1 MSVEI
6 LGLNS
11 LDILLFGHFAPRID
25 IGEDAWNL
33 QALTNTIGGGWRV
46 ANDSRCCRL
55 EVGIDRGHVSRLGCH
70 WALHPSDLS
79 LDLRGRLDFFERALG
94 QVSVRLEGAFAT
106 LLLEL
111 DLDLRF
117 VSLGPDEINALRKAV
132 QIGEDVASI
141 VHEVFAFVLHRIL
154 TTNDLC

>member
-1 MSVEI
+1 MWLRLWVAFSSNLISFLLLNKLALDTSIIRLRADDAAALNLLFHLSVEI

-79 LDLRGRLDFFERALG
+79 LDLRGRLDFFERAL
-94 QVSVRLEGAFAT
+94 
-106 LLLEL
+106 
-111 DLDLRF
+111 
-117 VSLGPDEINALRKAV
+117 
-132 QIGEDVASI
+132 
-141 VHEVFAFVLHRIL
+141 
-154 TTNDLC
+154 